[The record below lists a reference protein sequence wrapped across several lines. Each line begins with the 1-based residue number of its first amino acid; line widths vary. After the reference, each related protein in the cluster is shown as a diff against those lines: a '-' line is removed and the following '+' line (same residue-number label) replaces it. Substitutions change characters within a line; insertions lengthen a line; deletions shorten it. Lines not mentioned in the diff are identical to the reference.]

1 MLQSGNTID
10 SQSNLGHAAKRYIF
24 GNPYLLLIFATL
36 GWGGN
41 AVAGRMAAG
50 EWQPFTLT
58 CLRWLLVAIILLP
71 FAITPI
77 KQDWQKVKKAAPVLL
92 LYGSVGMAM
101 FNLLMYLALNYTSA
115 INVSIEQASMPVM
128 IMLANFFLLSQR
140 VRALQI
146 IGVIV
151 SIAGVAITATQGDPL
166 SFFSQGLNRGD
177 AWMLL
182 ACVFYAGYTFFLKW
196 RPDVD
201 WVVFLLVVAIGAFLM
216 SLPFSLYEF
225 YTVEQTMPGTADIV
239 LLLYV
244 IIVPSIVSQVCFA
257 KGVALIGGNRAG
269 LFINLV
275 PVFGSFLAV
284 LILGEQFKPYH
295 GLGLVMVIGGIML
308 AERAKS

>member
-1 MLQSGNTID
+1 ML
-10 SQSNLGHAAKRYIF
+10 KRFVF

-58 CLRWLLVAIILLP
+58 CLRWLLVALILLP
-71 FAITPI
+71 FAINPM

-151 SIAGVAITATQGDPL
+151 SIVGVAITATQGDPL

-216 SLPFSLYEF
+216 SLPFSLYEL
-225 YTVEQTMPGTADIV
+225 YTVEQTMPGTADIA

-257 KGVALIGGNRAG
+257 KGVELIGGNRAG

-284 LILGEQFKPYH
+284 LILGEQFKFYH

-308 AERAKS
+308 AERVNR